1 MKQHLFLAKQ
11 CKGGSDSVDLGS
23 CHLCLAAKSCMN
35 PCLPSL
41 VLAVVVN
48 MQTMQIP
55 LLHYD
60 LESYSQD
67 IIKELIGLEAPE
79 TEGAKRMPRA

>member
-1 MKQHLFLAKQ
+1 
-11 CKGGSDSVDLGS
+11 
-23 CHLCLAAKSCMN
+23 MN
-35 PCLPSL
+35 SCLPSL
-41 VLAVVVN
+41 VLTVVVN

-79 TEGAKRMPRA
+79 TEGGKRMPRA